1 MVERMSWCT
10 KSSHPW
16 VLSTPLWTPKTQPS
30 GNKPSDPTPRQAT
43 PPHLS
48 ASRSRVPCRRRLKT
62 CMSIALRPER
72 CAGCCCEAQPQRNAA
87 AHALSARGDD
97 TDQARRHQDS
107 ALSAAPTVLRCAA
120 GVLRGEHL
128 QPAGPSDRPGGRGRI
143 RPAAWH
149 YAGRRQHLRQ
159 PRAVPACGH
168 GLRGGSQRDQVPQRP
183 LRPPRRC
190 RIKLPRL
197 HWQGM
202 CPFSPQTLASITC
215 RYSPAGLPG
224 QPSPAAVALC
234 TETMSMLCA
243 PQDAEPP
250 CRHGLCSMAR
260 HTCFWDVLQ
269 VTQKMVMYGG
279 CLDPHACFLLNR
291 GMATL
296 GLRMRQQCASALAIA
311 EMLQQH
317 PMVHLTYLCS
327 NRLAI
332 ITYSQA

>member
-168 GLRGGSQRDQVPQRP
+168 GLRGGPQRDQVPQRP

-190 RIKLPRL
+190 RVELPRL

-202 CPFSPQTLASITC
+202 CPFTPQTLASITC
-215 RYSPAGLPG
+215 
-224 QPSPAAVALC
+224 
-234 TETMSMLCA
+234 
-243 PQDAEPP
+243 
-250 CRHGLCSMAR
+250 
-260 HTCFWDVLQ
+260 
-269 VTQKMVMYGG
+269 
-279 CLDPHACFLLNR
+279 
-291 GMATL
+291 
-296 GLRMRQQCASALAIA
+296 
-311 EMLQQH
+311 
-317 PMVHLTYLCS
+317 
-327 NRLAI
+327 
-332 ITYSQA
+332 